1 MEIIVKQIEKS
12 LLDDLVPFLAKK
24 FDENGMEISTDTISA
39 YVSEWLNKDAKK
51 VKKPVSKNVSKTES
65 KTKITEKKR
74 DDFENIKLT
83 KEILETLTLKKLQ
96 ELCKLRTL
104 TSSGTKATLQER
116 LLNYQ
121 NSLDV
126 REENLD
132 DKFSDEEVVHKEM
145 QASSNDEIFSSDEEI
160 KKPKNEKPRKK
171 LKSVKKQIIESI
183 EKKREEIVLEK
194 DEHGNT
200 FDSITGFVFNKD
212 DEVVGKKDKSGIIRE
227 LTEQD
232 IKSCKSM
239 NLEYICPFNLE
250 EDDE

>member
-24 FDENGMEISTDTISA
+24 FGENGMEISTDTISV

-51 VKKPVSKNVSKTES
+51 VKKPVSKNISKTES
-65 KTKITEKKR
+65 KITEKKR

-121 NSLDV
+121 NSLEV
-126 REENLD
+126 REEKLD
-132 DKFSDEEVVHKEM
+132 DKFSDEEVVHKEI
-145 QASSNDEIFSSDEEI
+145 QASSNDEIFSSSDEEI

-171 LKSVKKQIIESI
+171 LKSVKKPIIESI